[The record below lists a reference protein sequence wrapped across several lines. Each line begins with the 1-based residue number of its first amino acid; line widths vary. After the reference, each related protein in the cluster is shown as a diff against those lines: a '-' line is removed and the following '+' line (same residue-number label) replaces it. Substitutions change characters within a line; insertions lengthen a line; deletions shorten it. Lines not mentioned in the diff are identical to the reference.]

1 MMNVHANG
9 ILKEI
14 EVPSHTNFETMCR
27 DILIEEG
34 IVKTGSPLD
43 YGEIYWSNILERELG
58 DKYVVVHDW
67 HLPDRLFKICK
78 FESELIE
85 EYYDFIPTS
94 YDREYVFNIIC
105 DESKSFSEALSR
117 AVYGE
122 P

>member
-1 MMNVHANG
+1 MMHVHANG

-14 EVPSHTNFETMCR
+14 EVPSRTNFETMCR

-34 IVKTGSPLD
+34 IVKTCSPLD
-43 YGEIYWSNILERELG
+43 YGEIYWSNILERKLG
-58 DKYVVVHDW
+58 DKYVVVQDL

-94 YDREYVFNIIC
+94 HDREYVFNIIC